1 MLKQV
6 RSALKGVI
14 AWFIIV
20 LLILAFALWGVP
32 ELRNFTQTAPLRVG
46 ETGFSQQTIVNEFN
60 RQVAARRN
68 QSGGSYS
75 REQAIADGLPDL
87 VINSLATRSVLE
99 QEAAKMGLAMP
110 RALVKDYIQSEEG
123 FRNPA
128 TGEVDQFV
136 IRSIA
141 QNNGMSVAQLEE
153 VLKQDLLRNQL
164 IQAVSAGGQAP
175 KPLVEAMLLRDVE
188 LRRVAYVTI
197 TDDLAG
203 IPAEPT
209 PDALK
214 AYYDAHPE
222 TFTAPEYRT
231 FSVVTL
237 DEHDFREGLSAPEED
252 LRKLYEVN
260 KARLYDSPEK
270 RTLYQITF
278 DTEAQAQAAA
288 GALRDGKPFENVA
301 SERGLSLEAVTF
313 TDITESDLLD
323 PAVAKAAFAEDLA
336 VGAVADPVKSLFGW
350 TVVQLAGITPEET
363 KSFEEV
369 RADLESQLLEQDTR
383 KRLFDAVE
391 EIEEARDT
399 GVGLVAAATQAGFKI
414 DKVGPVDSLSFGPGG
429 EIVAGVSG
437 EALKTAFALE
447 EGEES
452 EAVDLADGHG
462 YFFVQVDEVSPPALR
477 AYEDVA
483 DEVQKLWRADE
494 RAQRIAATVN
504 SLREQVA
511 GGKTLEEAAS
521 AFNRTPLIVTLSR
534 DINNE
539 TFSRAMV
546 RDVFLADKGAL
557 VSGAAG
563 FGDAQVLAEVR
574 EIGFARNKIGP
585 GEEFGYAQYI
595 GYQLDQELLDAYLTT
610 LRAEYGVRTDPAVVA
625 QIFSG
630 EQ

>member
-32 ELRNFTQTAPLRVG
+32 ELRNFTQTAPLKVG

-60 RQVAARRN
+60 RQIATRRN
-68 QSGGSYS
+68 QSEGGYT
-75 REQAIADGLPDL
+75 REQAIADGLPET

-99 QEAAKMGLAMP
+99 QEAAKLGLVMP
-110 RALVKDYIQSEEG
+110 RSLVRDYIQSEEG
-123 FRNPA
+123 FKNPA

-136 IRSIA
+136 IQSIA
-141 QNNGMSVAQLEE
+141 QNNGMSVSQLEN

-164 IQAVSAGGQAP
+164 IQSVSVGGQAP
-175 KPLVEAMLLRDVE
+175 KALVEAMLLRDVE
-188 LRRVAYVTI
+188 LRRVAYLTI

-231 FSVVTL
+231 FSLVTL
-237 DEHDFREGLSAPEED
+237 DEHDFREGLAAPEED

-260 KARLYDSPEK
+260 KARLYDAPEK

-278 DTEAQAQAAA
+278 DTEAQAQAAV

-301 SERGLSLEAVTF
+301 SERGLSLDAVTF
-313 TDITESDLLD
+313 TDVTASDLLD
-323 PAVAKAAFAEDLA
+323 AGVAKAAFAEDLS

-350 TVVQLAGITPEET
+350 TVVQLAGVTPAET
-363 KSFEEV
+363 KTFEEV
-369 RADLESQLLEQDTR
+369 RPELESQLLEQDTR

-399 GVGLVAAATQAGFKI
+399 GAGLVVAATQAGFKVE
-414 DKVGPVDSLSFGPGG
+414 KFGPVDSLSFGPGG

-437 EALKTAFALE
+437 EALTAAFKFE

-452 EAVDLADGHG
+452 EAIDLAEGHG
-462 YFFVQVDEVSPPALR
+462 YFFVQVDDVTPPALR
-477 AYEDVA
+477 PYEDVA
-483 DEVQKLWRADE
+483 AQVETLWRAAE
-494 RAQRIAATVN
+494 RNDRIAATVK

-521 AFNRTPLIVTLSR
+521 AFNRTPLVVTLSR
-534 DINNE
+534 DTSNE
-539 TFSRAMV
+539 AFSRGMV

-557 VSGAAG
+557 ISGAAG

-574 EIGFARNKIGP
+574 DIGFARNKIGP
-585 GEEFGYAQYI
+585 GEELGYAQYI
-595 GYQLDQELLDAYLTT
+595 GYQIDQELLDAYLTT
-610 LRAEYGVRTDPAVVA
+610 LREDYGVRTDPAAVA
-625 QIFSG
+625 QIFSD
-630 EQ
+630 QQ